1 MDCHCQPKRITTR
14 SDGETDQRANDDL
27 ARLLPDDVLADIL
40 RRLAPRWLAAS
51 RCVCKAWRD
60 AADARHLLRADLL
73 PLWLDGIIV
82 DFGRHE
88 YSPEFFT
95 RPWLPAG
102 GKLENLTTMAV
113 RDQCNGL
120 LLSFDAYGDRHVYVS
135 NPATAWKMRLPPCP
149 SPRLAMTADYYRD
162 YLVFDP
168 TVSTH
173 YEVFKIPHLGW
184 VSEHERDPLPD
195 KSQWPPS
202 QFVMHVFSSVT
213 GTWEE
218 RTFGRE
224 GEAAGTVADIRS
236 TMEQGHAYVNI
247 TGTVYWRGALY
258 VYHASDFVLR
268 YALFQIDF
276 THMRWHRSTRN

>member
-1 MDCHCQPKRITTR
+1 MDCQYQPKRITTR
-14 SDGETDQRANDDL
+14 SDGEADQRANDDL

-40 RRLAPRWLAAS
+40 RRLAPRWLAAF

-60 AADARHLLRADLL
+60 AVDARHLLRADLL

-82 DFGRHE
+82 DFGSHQ

-95 RPWLPAG
+95 RPRLPAS

-113 RDQCNGL
+113 RDHCNGL
-120 LLSFDAYGDRHVYVS
+120 LLSFDTYDRHGYVS
-135 NPATAWKMRLPPCP
+135 NPATGWKVRLPPCP
-149 SPRLAMTADYYRD
+149 YARLWTEAAYFHHYI
-162 YLVFDP
+162 VFDP

-173 YEVFKIPHLGW
+173 YEVFKIPHIGG
-184 VSEHERDPLPD
+184 SEHERDPLPD
-195 KSQWPPS
+195 KSEWPPS

-218 RTFGRE
+218 RTFSRQ
-224 GEAAGTVADIRS
+224 GEAAGTVADFRS
-236 TMEQGHAYVNI
+236 MMEQQDVYVNF

-258 VYHASDFVLR
+258 VHYASDFVLR
-268 YALFQIDF
+268 YALFQIGF
-276 THMRWHRSTRN
+276 THMHSHRSSTKY